1 MEPFQNSR
9 HIQRYKRRLGM
20 HYVNYNV
27 NGQIWVFVKQHV
39 HVGVIADSEQ
49 QLTLQLT
56 LENGEQL
63 LVSVVYAKCSAI
75 ERLSLWDEI
84 FTISQEYVVPWM
96 IGGDFNVILREEEK
110 IGGLPVYPQEYE
122 DFAECLNASGLADIT
137 FSGNPFTWWNGRVDG
152 ECIFKRL
159 DRVVV
164 NNYFWIHMAI
174 HGFLK
179 FWTEREDFKE
189 VVEQNWV
196 AESSDDIF
204 VQLKQ
209 KQKRTKKALAKWT
222 IREEIVKLKKQLFL
236 DDPSPANR
244 SILQKAYAELKVYLH
259 FEEVFWRQKASVQWF
274 EEGDRNTKFFS
285 QFSERK
291 KKEAY
296 MRRIIKSD
304 SSWDESKN
312 AIAEE
317 GENDILTKLPDE
329 AEIKRLVFELN
340 AESSCGPDDFSGCF
354 YQNCWDTVG
363 LDVIKVVSG
372 FLQRSYFT

>member
-1 MEPFQNSR
+1 MVAEGEVQIQFQQNQDVQECTNASITNFNTSKSTPMEALHALVSHKVEQLQTKDQNKENQEHEVGDGEYLEEIEEGENDSNLVQVCKGAGLSPKLCTKGR
-9 HIQRYKRRLGM
+9 K
-20 HYVNYNV
+20 
-27 NGQIWVFVKQHV
+27 
-39 HVGVIADSEQ
+39 GVIADSEQ

-164 NNYFWIHMAI
+164 NNYFWTHMAI

-244 SILQKAYAELKVYLH
+244 SILQKAYAELK
-259 FEEVFWRQKASVQWF
+259 
-274 EEGDRNTKFFS
+274 
-285 QFSERK
+285 FSERK
-291 KKEAY
+291 KKEALH
-296 MRRIIKSD
+296 
-304 SSWDESKN
+304 EKN
-312 AIAEE
+312 
-317 GENDILTKLPDE
+317 N
-329 AEIKRLVFELN
+329 
-340 AESSCGPDDFSGCF
+340 
-354 YQNCWDTVG
+354 
-363 LDVIKVVSG
+363 
-372 FLQRSYFT
+372 